1 MGNFSRAYKDY
12 EEIQDIYIMF
22 EKGYENRGLSEKDIQ
37 NSLFIIIE
45 LTGSVCYSSII
56 LEEPSNID
64 EIKPILFEAIR
75 KII

>member
-1 MGNFSRAYKDY
+1 
-12 EEIQDIYIMF
+12 MF
-22 EKGYENRGLSEKDIQ
+22 EKGYEGRELSQRDIE
-37 NSLFIIIE
+37 NLLFIIIE

-64 EIKPILFEAIR
+64 EIKPILFDTIR